1 MRVTFIIENI
11 NHIHLA
17 AKQPNTANKQLSPLS
32 PGQSA
37 PFESRIG
44 RADRVAVDVGRC
56 LFVFCGNSAAGFT
69 IKTNKFIANKIA
81 NK

>member
-1 MRVTFIIENI
+1 MFKTQTGKAADGGGRRKPEASAVRVTFIIENI

-37 PFESRIG
+37 PFER
-44 RADRVAVDVGRC
+44 
-56 LFVFCGNSAAGFT
+56 
-69 IKTNKFIANKIA
+69 
-81 NK
+81 